1 MEGRTCEKCG
11 RSFRYPRDLAA
22 HLRRKTPCSPI
33 LEQEDL
39 PAAVREDPDLEKKQC
54 RFCGRVFSS
63 YDSMRRHV
71 RKSCGIAPNARNG
84 DAGMTKLYEH
94 TIRQQQAHIEAQ
106 RAQIDQLLELSARQG
121 RTVTAR
127 GDGNRI
133 LQDNSCHQT
142 QVHIHVHGQEGV
154 AHLTEAKVRALLD
167 TAAREPELPGAARR
181 AILEAAL
188 LVYSD
193 PEHPENLT
201 TFLPDTQKHALVH
214 TKDGWGVRPT
224 SLFFSEDWPGGPGHA
239 KQETQVLPPMARK
252 SVDALFTR
260 QPYENAEGYAP
271 LLKELHGVQ
280 APPQDSR
287 VQWGPLRPGR
297 GPRAAIP
304 LEGPGPTSEIFRG
317 PLLRVTP
324 PG

>member
-94 TIRQQQAHIEAQ
+94 TIRQQQAQIEAQ
-106 RAQIDQLLELSARQG
+106 RVQIDQLLELSARQG

-127 GDGNRI
+127 GDGTRI

-167 TAAREPELPGAARR
+167 TASREPELPGAARR

-201 TFLPDTQKHALVH
+201 TFLPDTQKQEDALVH

-224 SLFFSEDWPGGPGHA
+224 
-239 KQETQVLPPMARK
+239 TQVLPPMARK

-271 LLKELHGVQ
+271 LLKEL
-280 APPQDSR
+280 AANEARYTASAD
-287 VQWGPLRPGR
+287 LR
-297 GPRAAIP
+297 AV
-304 LEGPGPTSEIFRG
+304 LERNRE
-317 PLLRVTP
+317 LLRRALGGALP
-324 PG
+324 AAAGA